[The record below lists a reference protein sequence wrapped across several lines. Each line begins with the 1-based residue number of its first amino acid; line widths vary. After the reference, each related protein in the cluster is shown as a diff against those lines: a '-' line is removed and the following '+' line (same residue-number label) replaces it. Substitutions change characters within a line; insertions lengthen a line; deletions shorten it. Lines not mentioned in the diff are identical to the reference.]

1 LPVDPAPTVPFEQ
14 ERERRLI
21 ALRTPFPKEQIGKL
35 PATQKRPEL
44 DFVGHAAVTDRLNT
58 VLGMDWS
65 YTVDELFSIGE
76 TVWIRGTMT
85 VLGCSRVEYGDGDD
99 AKEAIGNFIRRAAM
113 RFGVAIDLWSRQELG
128 TASSAYRS
136 QESPGKGSTRSEGST
151 GMEAAGAAPET
162 AGGSGDADP
171 APLLNPV
178 VIEAMEDL
186 SDLWTEALKVGLTE
200 RKALAVAT
208 TRGLGVKSAA
218 ELDVPQMR
226 EVLIHW
232 GEMQRKKAKR

>member
-1 LPVDPAPTVPFEQ
+1 LPADPNAAYRVDLQ
-14 ERERRLI
+14 
-21 ALRTPFPKEQIGKL
+21 ALREPFPKEQIGKL
-35 PATQKRPEL
+35 PATNKRPAL

-58 VLGMDWS
+58 VLGLDWS
-65 YTVDELFSIGE
+65 YTVDELFAIEG

-99 AKEAIGNFIRRAAM
+99 AKEAVSKFIRRAAM
-113 RFGVAIDLWSRQELG
+113 RFGVAIDLWSREELG

-136 QESPGKGSTRSEGST
+136 QESPGKGSTTRSEGST

-208 TRGLGVKSAA
+208 TLGLGAKSAA
-218 ELDVPQMR
+218 ELDVPMMR
-226 EVLIHW
+226 QVLVW
-232 GEMQRKKAKR
+232 WVTEQAKKAKK